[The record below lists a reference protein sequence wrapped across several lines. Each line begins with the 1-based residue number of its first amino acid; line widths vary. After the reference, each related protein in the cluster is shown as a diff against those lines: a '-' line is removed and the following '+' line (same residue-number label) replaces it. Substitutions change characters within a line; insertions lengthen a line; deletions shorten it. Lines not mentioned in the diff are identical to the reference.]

1 MKAAEDSY
9 MCIQNDTC
17 SSGKENHNVECNPVW
32 LTVKKNSDKFVYL
45 WYNCFF
51 QNVNICEFE
60 LKRLC
65 VCFIFLIASM
75 V

>member
-32 LTVKKNSDKFVYL
+32 LTKKTFRQICLFVVQL
-45 WYNCFF
+45 LFSK
-51 QNVNICEFE
+51 CEH
-60 LKRLC
+60 L
-65 VCFIFLIASM
+65 
-75 V
+75 